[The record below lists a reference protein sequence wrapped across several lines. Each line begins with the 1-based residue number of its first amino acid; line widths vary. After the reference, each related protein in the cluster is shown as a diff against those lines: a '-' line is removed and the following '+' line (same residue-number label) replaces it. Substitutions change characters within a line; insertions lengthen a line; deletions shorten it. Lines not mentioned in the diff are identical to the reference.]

1 MYYTVMV
8 IKGLRKLT
16 LLDFPDKVACIV
28 YTGGCNFRCPF
39 CQNAVLVEGGGEY
52 LSNEEFFAFLKER
65 KGRLDGVCITGG
77 EPLIQKGIAEFA
89 EACKY
94 LGYAV
99 KTDTNGYMPDVLEDM
114 LKRKC
119 LDYVAMDVKNSAPKY
134 ALTAG
139 LPGLDI
145 SRINRSIDLIRNS
158 GVDYE
163 FRTTVVKEFHEES
176 DFREIGKMLEGA
188 KRCYL
193 QKFRDEGGTLREG
206 LHAPSDAEMSKYA
219 KILSAYVA
227 EVNIR

>member
-1 MYYTVMV
+1 MV

-52 LSNEEFFAFLKER
+52 VSDEEFFAFLKER

-99 KTDTNGYMPDVLEDM
+99 KVDTNGYMPDVLEDM
-114 LKRKC
+114 FKRKC
-119 LDYVAMDVKNSAPKY
+119 LDYVAMDVKNS
-134 ALTAG
+134 
-139 LPGLDI
+139 
-145 SRINRSIDLIRNS
+145 S

-163 FRTTVVKEFHEES
+163 FRTTVVKEFHEEN
-176 DFREIGKMLEGA
+176 DFHEIGKRLKGA

-193 QKFRDEGGTLREG
+193 QKFRDEGGTLMAG
-206 LHAPSDAEMSKYA
+206 LTAPADAEMSKYSE
-219 KILSAYVA
+219 ILSAYVD